1 MTAWAY
7 GNIRATVIREF
18 LRFYKVDVD
27 KNQRQLHISTEV
39 SVEKS
44 FDDKVIEERK
54 RMTLDKRLN

>member
-7 GNIRATVIREF
+7 GNIRAIVIREF

-44 FDDKVIEERK
+44 FDDKVMEERK